1 MLEAESR
8 LHRALIS
15 PPRER
20 PARQLAAACGSFDR
34 VQVSEAQRGS
44 FFELKQRTG
53 EQAPTPARIKAEFSR
68 RGAPQE
74 RSRSSENQACVQKE
88 SRLTSASCNR

>member
-8 LHRALIS
+8 LDRAVDIAAS
-15 PPRER
+15 GKS
-20 PARQLAAACGSFDR
+20 ARQLAAACGSFDR
-34 VQVSEAQRGS
+34 VQVSKAQRGS